1 MFTKTY
7 IFADRAVRITA
18 GEPFADTAETA
29 RFLASSTA
37 APVVEITVDASASVP
52 APPPEHTLLGGRVA
66 MWRVGDE
73 VFRAGFSFKL
83 SASTSLPFSLSRRRG
98 NRISVYFDAARV
110 ASPDARMILEA
121 AGLADIMI
129 ELGCTVLHSSC
140 VLHRG
145 RGLIF
150 CGPSG
155 AGKSTQAE
163 LWRQYAG
170 AEIINGDRTLMRPTD
185 RGVDACGVIYCGTS
199 GICYDRTAPVRAI
212 MLISHGGEELA
223 APAAPRT
230 AFRALLSQMTY
241 NIGDPEAVA
250 KATAICADIVS
261 RVPVLSLSCRPDAA
275 AVEYLQNYLGRLDN
289 L

>member
-18 GEPFADTAETA
+18 GEPFADTAETE
-29 RFLASSTA
+29 RFIASAPA

-73 VFRAGFSFKL
+73 VFRAGFS
-83 SASTSLPFSLSRRRG
+83 ASTSLPFSLSRRRG
-98 NRISVYFDAARV
+98 NRIRVYFDAARV

-129 ELGCTVLHSSC
+129 ELGCTVLHSSY

-145 RGLIF
+145 QGLIF

-163 LWRQYAG
+163 LWRRHAG
-170 AEIINGDRTLMRPTD
+170 AEVINGDRTLMRPTD